1 MLCPSSA
8 RWRHGTWHLATASA
22 ARRSSRL
29 CESGITDFLEAGSR
43 DQTLGMPRTRANVPV
58 AATGK
63 VEATATE
70 KADVEESTEEVV
82 GAPTRSV
89 VTRPRL
95 QVAMAAAPKPPEVVP
110 Q

>member
-1 MLCPSSA
+1 M
-8 RWRHGTWHLATASA
+8 
-22 ARRSSRL
+22 
-29 CESGITDFLEAGSR
+29 
-43 DQTLGMPRTRANVPV
+43 
-58 AATGK
+58 
-63 VEATATE
+63 EATATE